1 MSSHD
6 DAHQVAV
13 GGSRQSAHVFV
24 DNADSLKLSR
34 HASLM
39 LAEKKGVL
47 LMGVAGPGKSAIAR
61 RILES
66 EELEEYGKC
75 INTLTGRTVAASIR
89 DRVDRS
95 LVRRRRGEYVPSSG
109 SGRLVVTVDD
119 LHMSST
125 DDYGGRGTC
134 ELLRQL
140 VSEGGYHDTRKLTW
154 KRVHGVSLL
163 SVATTITATASSGGG
178 DDMSSSTKKV
188 NNSRTL
194 SETINVPARLA
205 RHFGMMALCVP
216 GDEVMTK
223 ILTTL
228 SRTMLA
234 RGPTHLASLLLQ
246 PIALATADLVTEV
259 LTVLPPVPSRWYCT
273 PSLRDAVRIIEGMS
287 QADLFHLRTGDAV
300 AELWSHEA
308 SRVFSDRLSSR
319 RDRNMVESAVRELL
333 PRCFKYTNKKR
344 AATASSSSGS
354 GLGGAYPDDEEAMNS
369 MPIFTHIVYGYGHTD
384 LSSESK
390 YAPVEDGRALRIT
403 LESRLAE
410 CQSAATDAS
419 NAAAAEAWQSRLD
432 NLVFFEDAVR
442 HIARI
447 SRILRFGGGHGH
459 AFLVGVGG
467 VGKRSLARFAAWLH
481 RMKVVEVELALGS
494 SHETMRES
502 LRTAVRFA
510 VDAEPRNSGKN
521 KGSILLE
528 EDSTETGNNVG
539 AVLVV
544 GGREVDAA
552 HEDFIDDIACLMRG
566 EVQCLFKPEEMEQIV
581 YQVEPR
587 LGKYTGKWPHSPQK
601 SYAGTAAFVASTLVG
616 SAYLH
621 MFGSLYGRE
630 FLGAKVDDGQSF
642 SGGIV
647 AHTLLISTAA
657 SLVESLPFSDI
668 DNITLT
674 MTAAPLS
681 L

>member
-1 MSSHD
+1 MGNGYAGSVTLFRELVPAAKPTVSSHD

-75 INTLTGRTVAASIR
+75 INTLTGRTVVASIR
-89 DRVDRS
+89 DRVDRN

-246 PIALATADLVTEV
+246 PIALATVDLVTEV

-319 RDRNMVESAVRELL
+319 RDRNMVDSAVRELL
-333 PRCFKYTNKKR
+333 SRRFKYTNKKR
-344 AATASSSSGS
+344 ATTASSSSGA
-354 GLGGAYPDDEEAMNS
+354 GLGGADPDDEEAMNS

-432 NLVFFEDAVR
+432 DLVFFEDAVR

-467 VGKRSLARFAAWLH
+467 NGNGVSLGL
-481 RMKVVEVELALGS
+481 
-494 SHETMRES
+494 
-502 LRTAVRFA
+502 
-510 VDAEPRNSGKN
+510 PRG
-521 KGSILLE
+521 
-528 EDSTETGNNVG
+528 
-539 AVLVV
+539 
-544 GGREVDAA
+544 
-552 HEDFIDDIACLMRG
+552 FIA
-566 EVQCLFKPEEMEQIV
+566 
-581 YQVEPR
+581 
-587 LGKYTGKWPHSPQK
+587 
-601 SYAGTAAFVASTLVG
+601 
-616 SAYLH
+616 
-621 MFGSLYGRE
+621 
-630 FLGAKVDDGQSF
+630 
-642 SGGIV
+642 
-647 AHTLLISTAA
+647 
-657 SLVESLPFSDI
+657 
-668 DNITLT
+668 
-674 MTAAPLS
+674 
-681 L
+681 